1 MKNDEF
7 FNTRYSIKSKLN
19 INDFTITIITPKILG
34 QEMKENIEFFKINIT
49 DNYHKKSWIIE
60 KDSSDFIMLYNKLSI
75 SLSDIPSLPPKNILN
90 LFDAESVNTKKE
102 IYQQFLSTCVNRKD
116 LYSTLEF
123 KNFIDLKNNS
133 PELFGNEPTLL
144 GKLEF
149 LPQSITDIKYIEFK
163 IEKINLLIIS
173 TAEMG
178 VHDIKTN
185 EEYLN
190 FINPKQNLAE
200 DIINNDNILGMT
212 MIFQIRKN
220 EQGNYVFIQKWQKK
234 FKTRNTCIY
243 CDKLTQMLFI
253 GREDGFVSVYKINID
268 SNHIDLELNIEL
280 KNHFSRI
287 VDIWYEPTRGKM
299 FTVSTDRRFV
309 SCDINKNSKM
319 LEINRSVH
327 NYTKFCIDYDK
338 NRIFTASEG
347 GIIEIFSVDPP
358 PVKMVGKLRVSGTGY
373 ITDLFYDKNNSRL
386 FSCDKNGKISI
397 FEIGEPGKEKISL
410 EISQFGLKN
419 AFNSLSYN
427 YSKKE
432 IITGDNLGKF
442 TIWNIKTGEPIY
454 SFKSHEK
461 MPLSCLIYLMD
472 KRLIIS
478 GGVDKS
484 IKVWKMPELWFD
496 EKIEKFEKEEL
507 VKINNELRKKRI
519 QMEKIIEGNNEVNYE
534 SDISE
539 NEEEL
544 NGWNYDSDDV
554 IDYDNINANK

>member
-1 MKNDEF
+1 MKHDDF

-75 SLSDIPSLPPKNILN
+75 SLYDVPPLPPKNILN
-90 LFDAESVNTKKE
+90 LFDVDSVNSKKE

-116 LYSTLEF
+116 LFSTLEF
-123 KNFIDLKNNS
+123 KNFIELKNNS

-149 LPQSITDIKYIEFK
+149 LPESITDIKYIEFK

-185 EEYLN
+185 EEFLN
-190 FINPKQNLAE
+190 FINPKENITE

-212 MIFQIRKN
+212 MIFQITKN
-220 EQGNYVFIQKWQKK
+220 EQGNYDFVQIWQKK

-243 CDKLTQMLFI
+243 CDKLTRMLFI

-268 SNHIDLELNIEL
+268 SNNIELELNIEL

-287 VDIWYEPTRGKM
+287 VDIWYEPTRNKM
-299 FTVSTDRRFV
+299 FTISADRRFV

-319 LEINRSVH
+319 FEINRSVH
-327 NYTKFCIDYDK
+327 NYTKFCIDHEK
-338 NRIFTASEG
+338 NRIFTATEG
-347 GIIEIFSVDPP
+347 GIIEIFSIEHPP
-358 PVKMVGKLRVSGTGY
+358 SKVAKLRVSGMGH

-397 FEIGEPGKEKISL
+397 FEIGEIGKEKISL
-410 EISQFGLKN
+410 EISQFGFKN
-419 AFNSLSYN
+419 GFNSISYD
-427 YSKKE
+427 YDKKE
-432 IITGDNLGKF
+432 IITGDILGKI
-442 TIWNIKTGEPIY
+442 TIWDIKTGEPIY
-454 SFKSHEK
+454 SFVSHEK
-461 MPLSCLIYLMD
+461 MPLNCLIYLMD

-484 IKVWKMPELWFD
+484 IKIWKMPEFWFD
-496 EKIEKFEKEEL
+496 EKIEKYEKEEL

-554 IDYDNINANK
+554 VDYDNINANK